1 MANTESAYYTNF
13 FKVTDEEAYNNL
25 ISKLSGEYLYFSE
38 KKEENLHSFSGYDSL
53 SYIKTEDDILDVYD
67 FIDELRAIL
76 PDNECIVYIESG
88 HDKLRDVYGYAIIA
102 TNKEIREE
110 SLSDFAQRSIEQM
123 LGKDY
128 NLMM

>member
-1 MANTESAYYTNF
+1 M
-13 FKVTDEEAYNNL
+13 
-25 ISKLSGEYLYFSE
+25 SGEYLYFSE

-53 SYIKTEDDILDVYD
+53 NYIKTEDDILDVYD